1 MHAQISMMD
10 PKVKEALEWKLAQI
24 AFEFQYVPLEDVQEL
39 LAAAWSDWNEP
50 KDQEATL
57 LRTA

>member
-1 MHAQISMMD
+1 MMD
-10 PKVKEALEWKLAQI
+10 PNVKEALKWELDQLA
-24 AFEFQYVPLEDVQEL
+24 FKFQHVALEDVQML
-39 LAAAWSDWNEP
+39 LAAAWSNWNEP